1 MLNLLNLILKIAVFE
16 VIIIINKFQVK
27 VALRSVLNELDEET
41 EILPH
46 IKAAKDFEIYE
57 PVTLQPFFTI
67 LPWDENT
74 KPNYEVFF
82 KVKKKL

>member
-1 MLNLLNLILKIAVFE
+1 MNDDCE
-16 VIIIINKFQVK
+16 EDPNKG
-27 VALRSVLNELDEET
+27 SCNELDEET

-82 KVKKKL
+82 KVKK